1 MKPNSNGSVTP
12 QTNAQI
18 AAEVT
23 KLIATFFLF
32 SFAVCTIANAAPGTP
47 NIIHGKKPDI
57 YIPRLHVT
65 SALVSPAQK

>member
-12 QTNAQI
+12 QTNAAI
-18 AAEVT
+18 AAEAT
-23 KLIATFFLF
+23 RPIAACFFPG
-32 SFAVCTIANAAPGTP
+32 FAVWTIARAAPGTP
-47 NIIHGKKPDI
+47 NIIHGKNPDM